1 MATKIVLVGAGS
13 AQFGYGTLGD
23 IFQSRALYG
32 SEIILHDINP
42 VALAVTEKTA
52 QDFLAK
58 EDLPFIVS
66 ATTDRRTA
74 LRGAEFVIIS
84 IEVGDRFAL
93 WDLDWQIPQQYGIQQ
108 VYGENGGP
116 GGLFHSLRII
126 PPILDICADV
136 ADICPDAWIFNYSN
150 PDEPHLHY
158 RASPLP

>member
-52 QDFLAK
+52 KDFLAK

-116 GGLFHSLRII
+116 GGYSIRCVLFHRSSIFVPMWLTSVLMPGFLTIQI
-126 PPILDICADV
+126 P
-136 ADICPDAWIFNYSN
+136 
-150 PDEPHLHY
+150 
-158 RASPLP
+158 